1 MRSRPQNFLFY
12 SGQRTADART
22 TWGSGRRPPGRLKT
36 CRPGGPLHPGTPT
49 ALGNRA
55 APSTMRVRT
64 ARGHSTPTRDWSPKT
79 QPLGALGQIATSGRS
94 VLGPPARGP
103 PAVTAATA
111 TGPTFPWASSLPPFL
126 CSEARA
132 EKATCRWKVTCSQ
145 PRLRT
150 FPRRAGSSQG
160 LGLLGLRIPKPL
172 PSGRPERPPRG

>member
-1 MRSRPQNFLFY
+1 MRVRAPTAGAAENLQAWWPSASGNPHCAGEQSCAINNAGLNCEGPQHSNA
-12 SGQRTADART
+12 GPEPEDAA
-22 TWGSGRRPPGRLKT
+22 
-36 CRPGGPLHPGTPT
+36 PGGPGPDRCP
-49 ALGNRA
+49 A
-55 APSTMRVRT
+55 
-64 ARGHSTPTRDWSPKT
+64 
-79 QPLGALGQIATSGRS
+79 SGCS